1 MAGLAGTIV
10 LVCLASLMSGA
21 LGVSPGTVLSVLSER
36 VGVGDG
42 SSDTVQTAVVV
53 DIRLPRILLGLL
65 VGAALGVAG
74 SCLQGVFRN
83 PLADAGLIGVSTG
96 AAFGAVLAIVLN
108 LSFLGRWTVPFASFV
123 AAMATIVLVYGLA
136 RSHGRTDRL
145 VLVLT
150 GIAVNAIVAAA
161 IGVLILRA
169 DDAQLRSITFW
180 QLGSLGGGT
189 WPTLKVA
196 APVLLP
202 ALALAPRFGRPLD
215 VLALGDREAAH
226 LGLRPE
232 RLRLALIALSAV
244 LAGTS
249 VALVGIV
256 GFIGLVVPHVIRLI
270 AGPAHGVGLVGSA
283 LGGALLLT
291 AADLAARTVA
301 SPNEVPIGIV
311 TGACGGIFFLALLLQ
326 LRRARPA

>member
-1 MAGLAGTIV
+1 M
-10 LVCLASLMSGA
+10 C
-21 LGVSPGTVLSVLSER
+21 
-36 VGVGDG
+36 
-42 SSDTVQTAVVV
+42 SSD
-53 DIRLPRILLGLL
+53 L
-65 VGAALGVAG
+65 
-74 SCLQGVFRN
+74 
-83 PLADAGLIGVSTG
+83 
-96 AAFGAVLAIVLN
+96 
-108 LSFLGRWTVPFASFV
+108 
-123 AAMATIVLVYGLA
+123 
-136 RSHGRTDRL
+136 
-145 VLVLT
+145 
-150 GIAVNAIVAAA
+150 
-161 IGVLILRA
+161 
-169 DDAQLRSITFW
+169 
-180 QLGSLGGGT
+180 
-189 WPTLKVA
+189 
-196 APVLLP
+196 
-202 ALALAPRFGRPLD
+202 
-215 VLALGDREAAH
+215 AAH

-301 SPNEVPIGIV
+301 SPNEIPIGIV